1 MTQQITVCGASEQ
14 SVVPAS
20 QANLAAP
27 AGASQEPGPKSARPR
42 ALMGS
47 AGLWEC
53 SLAAGS
59 TGRAVFAGVN
69 RWDLM
74 QSLPLF
80 LAVFIRQVLH
90 SNSEITGD
98 SISLISASRPLPFL
112 SHSYHWSAVGG
123 KTGGF
128 MQNTSVGFCLVNN
141 LESRNP
147 SHLFC
152 FMFHYVFKE
161 RYRLRGLDNCTCCS

>member
-1 MTQQITVCGASEQ
+1 MTQQITPCGLSEHI
-14 SVVPAS
+14 VIPAS
-20 QANLAAP
+20 QGNLPAP
-27 AGASQEPGPKSARPR
+27 AWASQQTDPKSDRQ
-42 ALMGS
+42 
-47 AGLWEC
+47 GLCWPVGVFPGC
-53 SLAAGS
+53 LS
-59 TGRAVFAGVN
+59 TGIAVFAGVN
-69 RWDLM
+69 RWNLM

-128 MQNTSVGFCLVNN
+128 MQNTYVGFCLVNN

-147 SHLFC
+147 SHLLC
-152 FMFHYVFKE
+152 LMFHYVFKE
-161 RYRLRGLDNCTCCS
+161 RNRLRGLDNCTCCSWCS

>member
-1 MTQQITVCGASEQ
+1 
-14 SVVPAS
+14 
-20 QANLAAP
+20 
-27 AGASQEPGPKSARPR
+27 
-42 ALMGS
+42 MGS
-47 AGLWEC
+47 VGLWEC

-59 TGRAVFAGVN
+59 TGISVFAGVK

-123 KTGGF
+123 KTGGVYAEHLCGLLSCKEF
-128 MQNTSVGFCLVNN
+128 GKQKSLTSF
-141 LESRNP
+141 
-147 SHLFC
+147 
-152 FMFHYVFKE
+152 VFDVS
-161 RYRLRGLDNCTCCS
+161 LCI

>member
-1 MTQQITVCGASEQ
+1 
-14 SVVPAS
+14 
-20 QANLAAP
+20 
-27 AGASQEPGPKSARPR
+27 
-42 ALMGS
+42 MGS
-47 AGLWEC
+47 VGLWEC

-59 TGRAVFAGVN
+59 TGISVFAGVN

-128 MQNTSVGFCLVNN
+128 MQNTYVGFCLVKN

-147 SHLFC
+147 SHLLC
-152 FMFHYVFKE
+152 LMFHYVFKE
-161 RYRLRGLDNCTCCS
+161 RYRLRGLDNCTRCS